1 MKPASILVVTIGA
14 NKPSTRLRITPVGD
28 RLRERGWQVTQR
40 EVANSLPTRLGL
52 LRDAGRHDLVLL
64 QKKLFPAAYV
74 NLLRRANP
82 RLVFD
87 VDDAI
92 MFHELERN
100 EPVTGRFFQ
109 RYAAVAAASRMVVAG
124 NRYVAEFARA
134 AQARGGGSE
143 VAILP
148 TPIDTGRLTAK
159 SSYEGGA
166 GFVAG
171 WIGTKGNLHQL
182 QPLAPALREVQAQV
196 PGFRLRVIADGSP
209 DLPGIAVESQPWQH
223 ASESADLHG
232 FDVGIMPLADT
243 LWNRGKGGFKLLQYM
258 AAGLPAIASPVG
270 INADIVRHGENG
282 FLAADTAAWR
292 DSLLA
297 LAADIELRRRV
308 GTAARRTIEAGYS
321 IDRYLDSYVDLL
333 EGCLR

>member
-1 MKPASILVVTIGA
+1 MPSILIVTIGA
-14 NKPSTRLRITPVGD
+14 NKPSTRLRIAPVGE
-28 RLRERGWQVTQR
+28 RLRERGWRVTTR
-40 EVANSLPTRLGL
+40 EVSNSLAGRIGL

-82 RLVFD
+82 CLVFD

-100 EPVTGRFFQ
+100 EPVTGRYFQ
-109 RYAAVAAASRMVVAG
+109 RFASIAAAARMVVAG

-134 AQARGGGSE
+134 TRTRDGQDE

-159 SSYEGGA
+159 SSYEGGD

-182 QPLAPALREVQAQV
+182 QPLAGALREVQAQV
-196 PGFRLRVIADGSP
+196 PGFRLRVIADATP
-209 DLPGIAVESQPWQH
+209 EIPGVNIESQPWRH
-223 ASESADLHG
+223 ATETADLHG

-258 AAGLPAIASPVG
+258 AAGLPAVASPVG

-282 FLAADTAAWR
+282 FLAADPAAWR
-292 DSLLA
+292 DALLA

-308 GTAARRTIEAGYS
+308 GAAARRTIEGGYS
-321 IDRYLDSYVDLL
+321 VERYLDDYVGLV
-333 EGCLR
+333 ERCLK

>member
-1 MKPASILVVTIGA
+1 MPSILIVTIGA
-14 NKPSTRLRITPVGD
+14 DKPSTRLRIAPLGE
-28 RLRERGWQVTQR
+28 RLCQRGWQVTTR
-40 EVANSLPTRLGL
+40 EVRNSLAGRIGL

-74 NLLRRANP
+74 KLLRRANP

-100 EPVTGRFFQ
+100 EPVTGRFFE
-109 RYAAVAAASRMVVAG
+109 RYAAIAAASRLVVAG

-134 AQARGGGSE
+134 ARTRGGQDD

-148 TPIDTGRLTAK
+148 TPVDTGRLTAK
-159 SSYEGGA
+159 PSYEGND

-171 WIGTKGNLHQL
+171 WIGTKGNLSQL
-182 QPLAPALREVQAQV
+182 TPLAEALREVQAQV

-209 DLPGIAVESQPWQH
+209 ELAGIRVESQPWRH
-223 ASESADLHG
+223 ATEATDLQG

-258 AAGLPAIASPVG
+258 AAGLPAVASPVG

-282 FLAADTAAWR
+282 FLAADPATWR
-292 DSLLA
+292 DALLA

-308 GTAARRTIEAGYS
+308 GTAARRTIESGYS
-321 IDRYLDSYVDLL
+321 VERYLDAYVDLL
-333 EGCLR
+333 EGCPR